1 MIIEFRVVRSKDKLD
16 ERGEIDQLDLLSN
29 QLLKFDSFVFC
40 NKFQFSSYGFKS
52 SIMYVDDSKIS
63 HYRSVISWSLSFFL
77 LSAKFYYLMRISA
90 ELKFC
95 RHPVHFYVIIICTF
109 LTNYV

>member
-1 MIIEFRVVRSKDKLD
+1 M
-16 ERGEIDQLDLLSN
+16 DQLDLLSN
-29 QLLKFDSFVFC
+29 QLLKSDSFVFC
-40 NKFQFSSYGFKS
+40 NKFQFWSYGFKS
-52 SIMYVDDSKIS
+52 SIMYADDSKIS
-63 HYRSVISWSLSFFL
+63 LYGSVISWSLLLFL
-77 LSAKFYYLMRISA
+77 LSAKFYYSVRKSA